1 MKIRLSDDDSQFWAL
16 KVSLVTITL
25 QSYNTDVGLTDQSTT
40 ELLDKNKPH
49 SFSKNMGTLNKL
61 IFVTLFHV
69 LLEMNWFAGTFM
81 IVTNKFII
89 KETFINFEYDLK
101 LNQ

>member
-16 KVSLVTITL
+16 KVSLVTITY
-25 QSYNTDVGLTDQSTT
+25 QSYNTDVGLTDQSTI

-49 SFSKNMGTLNKL
+49 SFSKNTLNKL

-69 LLEMNWFAGTFM
+69 LLEMNWFAVTFM

-89 KETFINFEYDLK
+89 KETFINFEYK
-101 LNQ
+101 T